1 MAGSAANSMARYA
14 ELNRSNSTPNQVRG
28 SRRYD
33 WAGLA
38 SYAARLF
45 CERIIPVST
54 VCDRETKASPD
65 RNRHMRSATSS
76 KVVSGNRSL
85 PIRALL
91 GAAAAGSQK
100 RCRAHLP
107 GTLPNRILDGLDRL
121 RPDSC
126 RDIPITPA
134 SIPELWYARPAISA
148 GYSWARTRKLVPNGE
163 TSRDL
168 SVSDSNINS
177 FSIPVNHC
185 IQNHYH
191 QPIPPPR
198 GRIRTP
204 VH

>member
-121 RPDSC
+121 RPDYWC
-126 RDIPITPA
+126 EIPISPTTPRTTQSETVAPVHSPESGREGLQMGPRATESFRQLPVQRASRPAPAPSRLRFAPPA
-134 SIPELWYARPAISA
+134 SLVRTLSRVPAS
-148 GYSWARTRKLVPNGE
+148 S
-163 TSRDL
+163 
-168 SVSDSNINS
+168 
-177 FSIPVNHC
+177 
-185 IQNHYH
+185 
-191 QPIPPPR
+191 
-198 GRIRTP
+198 
-204 VH
+204 

>member
-121 RPDSC
+121 RPDYWC
-126 RDIPITPA
+126 EIPFAPA
-134 SIPELWYARPAISA
+134 NAQEVPIWAVAVWPACAQAAGAHRSRPRRQR
-148 GYSWARTRKLVPNGE
+148 WQRWQRTVTAPPVSQRALPDRPRLPG
-163 TSRDL
+163 SR
-168 SVSDSNINS
+168 
-177 FSIPVNHC
+177 
-185 IQNHYH
+185 
-191 QPIPPPR
+191 
-198 GRIRTP
+198 
-204 VH
+204 